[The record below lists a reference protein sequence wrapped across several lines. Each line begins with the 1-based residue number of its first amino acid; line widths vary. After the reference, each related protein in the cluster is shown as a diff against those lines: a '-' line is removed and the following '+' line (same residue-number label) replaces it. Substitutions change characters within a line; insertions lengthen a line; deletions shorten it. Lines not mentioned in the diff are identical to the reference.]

1 MPFFGSRPETSITV
15 KVNQICQPHFN
26 EELEDDA
33 VELQLADLLPLIK
46 IQPTTGAT
54 EVARAIRKQIKYG
67 DQVPVQIRAI
77 RLLEVLVLNGGLSIG
92 STVVHDDK
100 LTEVL
105 KGVITGR
112 GTAGDGGTYSSRVQ
126 RAARELALG
135 WERELP
141 DIPEFRLMP
150 KLWNYVPNHKGK
162 PSRYRDDSDNNEF
175 KLQENVFDS
184 TEDDLEPALML
195 PLPSPPAAPPLR
207 PSRLKKP
214 AMDPPQPT
222 KKKLKKKKKRGLFG
236 SRYADAEYKI
246 PQINYK
252 VEAPRIRNTLLD
264 CHTAVTNLTN
274 TLKALPSGELPTE
287 NPQAT
292 AEFNKCKRIRR
303 KVLRYIQFVGAGD
316 PETKLKENQRM
327 DDEFLGAL
335 ISANELLV
343 EAFKRYDRMSGIVDT
358 NQYDNMDASSSD
370 ESYYTESDS
379 DDDNDATELTLKM
392 MDNMTLRAPPPRP
405 PKPVARHNTSDT
417 VSSDPFGD
425 THVVDDRY

>member
-26 EELEDDA
+26 DELEDDS

-54 EVARAIRKQIKYG
+54 EVARAIRKNIKYG
-67 DQVPVQIRAI
+67 DQVPVQVRAI

-100 LTEVL
+100 LNEVL

-135 WERELP
+135 WQHELLG
-141 DIPEFRLMP
+141 IPEFRLMP
-150 KLWNYVPNHKGK
+150 KLWNYVPGNK
-162 PSRYRDDSDNNEF
+162 PSLSRSRGHNDGFES
-175 KLQENVFDS
+175 QENVFDS
-184 TEDDLEPALML
+184 GDDDLEPALML
-195 PLPSPPAAPPLR
+195 PLPLPPPAAPPLR
-207 PSRLKKP
+207 PRLKKP
-214 AMDPPQPT
+214 SVDPPKP
-222 KKKLKKKKKRGLFG
+222 KKKKRKRGLFRS
-236 SRYADAEYKI
+236 SRYADDEYKI

-252 VEAPRIRNTLLD
+252 VEAPKIRNTLLD

-274 TLKALPSGELPTE
+274 TLKALPPGELPTE
-287 NPQAT
+287 NAQAT

-316 PETKLKENQRM
+316 PETKLRENQRM

-343 EAFKRYDRMSGIVDT
+343 DAFKRYDRMSGIVDT
-358 NQYDNMDASSSD
+358 HQYDNMDASSSD

-379 DDDNDATELTLKM
+379 DDDADEAAELTLKAM
-392 MDNMTLRAPPPRP
+392 ESMTLRAPPPRP
-405 PKPVARHNTSDT
+405 PKPVARQLTSDT

-425 THVVDDRY
+425 THVVNDRY